1 MERSTILF
9 MNRSVTLAGILALCT
24 LPLGAQQNQSAAWNQ
39 KAAASYIDNRL
50 NWWIAWPKS
59 ARDHETFCV
68 SCHTAVPFALSR
80 HNISTPSAPEEKL
93 IANVTKRV
101 RIWNEAEP
109 FYNDKGSGPNKSYE
123 SRGTESVLNALILVT
138 NDPSGEATMQSFAN
152 MWDQQVTTGDRKGG
166 FPWLDFHNRPWE
178 ADDSPYFGAAFAAI
192 AVGSA
197 PESYR
202 ERPDVKEHLDAL
214 RDYLRR
220 EFAKQSPV
228 NRMNGLWAD
237 SKIHGILTA
246 EQRGS
251 LIDEVYGLQQSDGG
265 WSTTS
270 IVGTWKRRDDTPL
283 ETRSDGYATG
293 IVTWVLQQAGVPRTS
308 AKLRNGLAWLVKNQ
322 DQTEGLWSAW
332 SLNKNRTDQEAGRF
346 MSDAA
351 TAFAVMSLTAAN

>member
-1 MERSTILF
+1 MLF
-9 MNRSVTLAGILALCT
+9 MKRFVTLAGILALSMP
-24 LPLGAQQNQSAAWNQ
+24 PLGAQQNQSAAWNP

-50 NWWIAWPKS
+50 DWWIAWPKS

-68 SCHTAVPFALSR
+68 SCHTAVPFALAR
-80 HNISTPSAPEEKL
+80 QHLTIPSAPEAKL

-138 NDPSGEATMQSFAN
+138 ADPKGDATMHAFAS
-152 MWDQQVTTGDRKGG
+152 MWDQQITTGDRRGS

-178 ADDSPYFGAAFAAI
+178 ADDSPYFGAALAAI
-192 AVGSA
+192 AAGTA

-202 ERPDVKEHLDAL
+202 ERADVKEHLENL

-220 EFAKQSPV
+220 EFAKQSPI

-237 SKIHGILTA
+237 AKIHGILTA
-246 EQRGS
+246 EQRGA
-251 LIDEVYGLQQSDGG
+251 LIDELYGLQQSDGG

-270 IVGTWKRRDDTPL
+270 IAGTWKRRDDTPL

-293 IVTWVLQQAGVPRTS
+293 LITWVLQQAGVPRTS
-308 AKLRNGLAWLVKNQ
+308 TKLRSGLAWLVKNQ
-322 DQTEGLWSAW
+322 DPAEGLWPAW
-332 SLNKNRTDQEAGRF
+332 SLNKNRTDLEAGRF

-351 TAFAVMSLTAAN
+351 TAYAVMSLTAAD

>member
-1 MERSTILF
+1 
-9 MNRSVTLAGILALCT
+9 MNRSVTLAGILALCS

-50 NWWIAWPKS
+50 DWWIAWPKS

-101 RIWNEAEP
+101 HIWNEAEP

-123 SRGTESVLNALILVT
+123 SRGTESVFNALILVT
-138 NDPSGEATMQSFAN
+138 ADPAGDAAMQAFKA
-152 MWDQQVTTGDRKGG
+152 MWEQQITTAGDRHGS
-166 FPWLDFHNRPWE
+166 FPWLEFHNRPWE
-178 ADDSPYFGAAFAAI
+178 ADDSPYYGASMAAI

-197 PESYR
+197 PAAYQA
-202 ERPDVKEHLDAL
+202 RPDVKEHVEQL

-228 NRMNGLWAD
+228 NRVNGLWAD
-237 SKIHGILTA
+237 TKIHGILTA
-246 EQRGS
+246 DQRS
-251 LIDEVYGLQQSDGG
+251 ALTDELYGLQQADGG

-270 IVGTWKRRDDTPL
+270 IAGVWKRHDDTPL
-283 ETRSDGYATG
+283 ETRSDGYGTG
-293 IVTWVLQQAGVPRTS
+293 FITFVLQQAGVAPTS
-308 AKLRNGLAWLVKNQ
+308 PNLRKGIAWLVKNQ
-322 DQTEGLWSAW
+322 DQTEGLWPAW
-332 SLNKNRTDQEAGRF
+332 SLNKNRTDHEAGLF
-346 MSDAA
+346 MTDAA
-351 TAFAVMSLTAAN
+351 TAFAVMSLTAAK